1 MLKTDEGVSLF
12 IDAGTNGELVIGN
25 KDWLA
30 ACACSAGPAFEG
42 RGIKCGLP
50 AGEGAI
56 DSVAIR
62 EGGRI
67 EYRTV
72 GGGKPQGV
80 CGSGLVDLLAEL
92 FVHGFIDRAG
102 KLNEGKAGERFVRT
116 DDEAGFLIE
125 QGSRCAWGRDLVI
138 SEKDIAHLVRAKG
151 AVYSACAVLLKNIG
165 LGFERLDAVY
175 IAGGFGE
182 NLNIENAVRIGLL
195 PDLERGKFRYL
206 GNTSLAG
213 AYLSLLSEKNRE
225 MLDTIAAKMT
235 YIELNAEP
243 GYMNEYTGALFF
255 PHTDIGLFPTVKDI
269 LAS

>member
-1 MLKTDEGVSLF
+1 MELNPEAVINFAPLVGSYVGGDITAGLLTTPMLKTDEGVSLF

-80 CGSGLVDLLAEL
+80 CGSGLVDLLA
-92 FVHGFIDRAG
+92 
-102 KLNEGKAGERFVRT
+102 
-116 DDEAGFLIE
+116 DEATRRKYL
-125 QGSRCAWGRDLVI
+125 
-138 SEKDIAHLVRAKG
+138 
-151 AVYSACAVLLKNIG
+151 AV
-165 LGFERLDAVY
+165 
-175 IAGGFGE
+175 
-182 NLNIENAVRIGLL
+182 
-195 PDLERGKFRYL
+195 
-206 GNTSLAG
+206 
-213 AYLSLLSEKNRE
+213 
-225 MLDTIAAKMT
+225 
-235 YIELNAEP
+235 
-243 GYMNEYTGALFF
+243 
-255 PHTDIGLFPTVKDI
+255 
-269 LAS
+269 